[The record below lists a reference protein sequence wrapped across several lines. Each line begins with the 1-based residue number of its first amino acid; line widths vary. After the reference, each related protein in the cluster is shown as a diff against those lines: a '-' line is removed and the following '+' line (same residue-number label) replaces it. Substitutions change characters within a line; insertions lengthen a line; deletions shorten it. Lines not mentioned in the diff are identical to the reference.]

1 MLQKRVRD
9 RIKGLR
15 NDNRSGAADLTQGA
29 IEIFQQYLR
38 TTRVK
43 EKTEFLQDV
52 RELCKAVMFA
62 QVSMSSIKNTC
73 IDVLSTLTK
82 YRDGDNLQNVRR
94 ELERKLSKLS
104 SQIANAPL
112 RIASHLSKFIRDNA
126 RIITISYSSTV
137 AGVLSELKRRG
148 KMFEVIVMES
158 RPMFEG
164 RRTATELARARVP
177 TTLIA
182 DAALGEYSKIVDLAV
197 VGADTI
203 FYDGSI
209 VNKIGTFP
217 VAVCCKEARKPF
229 YVLAHSSKLNF
240 ESPRLFVPQVEKP
253 TELLK
258 TSPRGLLVKNIYFE
272 LTPPKYLTAIITE
285 AGVFSPSALRQI
297 SKH

>member
-1 MLQKRVRD
+1 MRD
-9 RIKGLR
+9 RIQALR
-15 NDNRSGAADLTQGA
+15 NDKRSGAADLTLGV
-29 IEIFQQYLR
+29 IEIFQDYLR
-38 TTRVK
+38 ATRVR
-43 EKTEFLQDV
+43 EKTEVLQDL

-82 YRDGDNLQNVRR
+82 YRDGDNLQNVRH

-104 SQIANAPL
+104 SQIGKAPS
-112 RIASHLSKFIRDNA
+112 RIASHLSKIIPDDA
-126 RIITISYSSTV
+126 RIITLSYSSTV
-137 AGVLSELKRRG
+137 TSVLRELKGRG
-148 KMFEVIVMES
+148 KVFEVIVLES
-158 RPMFEG
+158 RPMLEG
-164 RRTATELARARVP
+164 RRTATELVRARIP

-182 DAALGEYSKIVDLAV
+182 DAAFGEYSKVVDLAV

-209 VNKIGTFP
+209 VNKIGTLP
-217 VAVCCKEARKPF
+217 MAICCKEARKPF

-240 ESPRLFVPQVEKP
+240 ESPRSFVPQVEEP

-285 AGVFSPSALRQI
+285 AGVFPPRALRQI